1 MVVMVNYLIYQ
12 RQVVNLQQVK
22 EVKEVKREPLLVEEV
37 TPGLPVVEEE
47 VQEVL
52 PKTLVVLVHHGPEF
66 QIKEVEMGELV
77 KRCLVVTQEYP
88 MFLELLDQLLA
99 DGLLV
104 EVEEVVLPMDRVV

>member
-1 MVVMVNYLIYQ
+1 MLDKEILDQMGKKYL
-12 RQVVNLQQVK
+12 VHLQIN
-22 EVKEVKREPLLVEEV
+22 
-37 TPGLPVVEEE
+37 GLPVVEEE
-47 VQEVL
+47 VQEAL

-88 MFLELLDQLLA
+88 MFLDLLDQLLA

-104 EVEEVVLPMDRVV
+104 EVEEVVLPMEQEV